1 MQVFLWKVLFVS
13 CCSVAKVSGSLPLQ
27 GLQHTRLLCPSP
39 YHGTRSNSCPLD
51 GWCHL
56 TISASVTPFFSRPV
70 SFSVSESSPMS
81 QFFVSSGQS
90 IGVSALASALAM
102 NIQGWF
108 PLGWTG
114 LISLPF
120 KEPLR
125 VFSNTTVHKHPFF
138 GTQLSLWSNSHIHT
152 QLLEKS

>member
-27 GLQHTRLLCPSP
+27 GCPSP

-108 PLGWTG
+108 PLGWAG